1 VRSIVSA
8 LWRRLSLLLST
19 GVAAIAL
26 LSGVA
31 AAHTLSATRA
41 RHAANV
47 YAAKLQFQLE
57 GGYRHSVRSC
67 ARKSAHVRRCR
78 IRVLTAADNQLR
90 CDEVVL
96 VKFRGPRSHRTK
108 VVPLQKTFRCFVQR

>member
-1 VRSIVSA
+1 MP
-8 LWRRLSLLLST
+8 RLSLLLLT

-31 AAHTLSATRA
+31 AAHTLSATQA
-41 RHAANV
+41 RHAANA
-47 YAAKLQFQLE
+47 YAAKLQWSLE

-67 ARKSAHVRRCR
+67 ARKSAHVQRCR

-90 CDEVVL
+90 CGEVVL
-96 VKFRGPRSHRTK
+96 VKFRGPRSHRTR
-108 VVPLQKTFRCFVQR
+108 VVPLQKTFRCLIQR

>member
-1 VRSIVSA
+1 MARV
-8 LWRRLSLLLST
+8 SLLLST

-31 AAHTLSATRA
+31 TAHTLSAARA
-41 RHAANV
+41 RHAADV
-47 YAAKLQFQLE
+47 YAGKLQLQLE

-78 IRVLTAADNQLR
+78 IRVLTIADSPQR
-90 CDEVVL
+90 CDEKVL
-96 VKFRGPRSHRTK
+96 VKFRGRRSHRTR
-108 VVPLQKTFRCFVQR
+108 VIPLEKTFRCFVQR